1 MAKAV
6 GRGRVPEET
15 EVGHTCPG
23 PKLILNKTINV
34 FSQIMHND
42 QPMLFYEQTKVEET
56 EAKPKRVPGSLSLCF
71 LSPFL
76 PSEMRR
82 GLLATMQDTDIS

>member
-1 MAKAV
+1 
-6 GRGRVPEET
+6 
-15 EVGHTCPG
+15 
-23 PKLILNKTINV
+23 
-34 FSQIMHND
+34 MHND

-56 EAKPKRVPGSLSLCF
+56 EAKPKRVPGTLSLCF

-82 GLLATMQDTDIS
+82 GLLATVQDTDIS